1 MSRELTKAV
10 KGSTSAVKTLA
21 DALDRARAIYLA
33 GLNRL
38 QAEYFERVREATRDL
53 QDVEE
58 AEAEAAAT
66 TPAAEPQA
74 AETPPATEAQH

>member
-1 MSRELTKAV
+1 MSKEIAKAV

-38 QAEYFERVREATRDL
+38 QADYFERVREATRDL
-53 QDVEE
+53 QQEEE
-58 AEAEAAAT
+58 AV
-66 TPAAEPQA
+66 AAETAPQA
-74 AETPPATEAQH
+74 ASPAPEASLQ

>member
-1 MSRELTKAV
+1 MSREIAKAV

-53 QDVEE
+53 QE
-58 AEAEAAAT
+58 AEETEAASAPAEPVSAEA
-66 TPAAEPQA
+66 PMQ
-74 AETPPATEAQH
+74 Q

>member
-1 MSRELTKAV
+1 MSKEIAKAV

-53 QDVEE
+53 QDTEE
-58 AEAEAAAT
+58 AEASSVSAAAQ
-66 TPAAEPQA
+66 PEAPMQA
-74 AETPPATEAQH
+74 N

>member
-1 MSRELTKAV
+1 MSREIAKAV

-53 QDVEE
+53 QDTEE
-58 AEAEAAAT
+58 AEASSVSAAAQ
-66 TPAAEPQA
+66 PEAPMQA
-74 AETPPATEAQH
+74 N